1 VVVFFKLKILR
12 LKVPKIISVAN
23 QKGGVGKTTTSINLA
38 TSLSAINKQ
47 ILLVDADPQ
56 GNAST
61 GMGIAYDNRD
71 PSLYD
76 LIVSEKYNEGAVKKT
91 AVPGLDIITA
101 NTNLAASEI
110 ELVGVNN
117 REFVLSKILKETK
130 GYDYILIDCP
140 PALGLLTINSLVASH
155 SVIVPLQSEFFA
167 LEGIPS
173 LVSSIELIK
182 ENFNSKLVI
191 EGILLTMVD
200 KRNSL
205 SALVEKDV
213 RDHFGET
220 VYKTTIPRNVKVSE
234 APSHGKPA
242 ILYDVNS
249 AGSMAYIGLARE
261 ILNNQGG
268 INE

>member
-1 VVVFFKLKILR
+1 MS
-12 LKVPKIISVAN
+12 KVISIAN

-38 TSLSAINKQ
+38 TTLSAVDKK

-61 GMGIAYDNRD
+61 GMGITYDDRD
-71 PSLYD
+71 PNLYD
-76 LIVSEKYNEGAVKKT
+76 LIVSETFNEAAIKKT
-91 AVPGLDIITA
+91 LVPGLDIITA

-110 ELVGVNN
+110 ELAGVKE
-117 REFVLSKILKETK
+117 REFVLRNILSKNK
-130 GYDYILIDCP
+130 GYDYVLIDCP
-140 PALGLLTINSLVASH
+140 PALGLLTINSLVASD
-155 SVIVPLQSEFFA
+155 SVIIPLQSEFFA
-167 LEGIPS
+167 LEGVSS
-173 LVSSIELIK
+173 LVRSIELVK
-182 ENFNSKLVI
+182 ESFNTKLNI

-213 RDHFGET
+213 RNHFGET

-249 AGSMAYIGLARE
+249 SGSMAYISLARE
-261 ILNNQGG
+261 IISKQGLK
-268 INE
+268 NE

>member
-1 VVVFFKLKILR
+1 MS
-12 LKVPKIISVAN
+12 KIISIAN

-38 TSLSAINKQ
+38 TSLSAINKKV
-47 ILLVDADPQ
+47 LLVDADPQ

-61 GMGIAYDNRD
+61 GMGISYDDRN
-71 PSLYD
+71 PSLYE
-76 LIVSEKYNEGAVKKT
+76 LIVSESYIDNAIKKT
-91 AVPGLDIITA
+91 IVTGLEIITA

-110 ELVGVNN
+110 ELASVKR
-117 REFVLSKILKETK
+117 REFVISNILSETK

-167 LEGIPS
+167 LEGISS
-173 LVSSIELIK
+173 LINSIDLIK
-182 ENFNSKLVI
+182 ENFNSNLLI

-205 SALVEKDV
+205 SSLVEKDV
-213 RDHFGET
+213 RDHYGKT

-261 ILNNQGG
+261 IINKQGLA
-268 INE
+268 NE